1 MDEIEIALHPDW
13 QYEIVNDLKDWAQN
27 NQFILATHSFK

>member
-13 QYEIVNDLKDWAQN
+13 QYRIIEDLQEWEPS
-27 NQFILATHSFK
+27 NQYILATHS